1 MQSVRP
7 SLHPSS
13 LKAGILLLA
22 GILLPVVMV
31 AARDSP
37 PDDDEAAVRAVV
49 EQYFHGIIAYDE
61 EALRKAF
68 HPDAAVIGLN
78 KEGETESVPFD
89 DWVVY
94 TRGPAPDATGR
105 NNTIVSV
112 DITGTAAVVKTDL
125 NWPRVR
131 YIDYLSLMKS
141 NGEWRIVNKIFHR
154 GAPGETP

>member
-7 SLHPSS
+7 SLHRSS

-37 PDDDEAAVRAVV
+37 PDDEAAVRAVV

-61 EALRKAF
+61 EALRNAF

-78 KEGETESVPFD
+78 KEGETESVRFD

-94 TRGPAPDATGR
+94 TRGTAPDATGR

-125 NWPRVR
+125 NWPHVR

-141 NGEWRIVNKIFHR
+141 GGEWRIVNKIFHR
-154 GAPGETP
+154 GAPGETL